1 MTTWHH
7 WFQKLLLIHLTL
19 HKSEHSVPNTHYCKM
34 LVFFIIVGLGPFENT
49 LNSFSVGI
57 VYPRYKVLR
66 GSRNINTIQLLQLS
80 FERLIIHVEVD
91 GNYAS
96 SSTLQEFDMRC
107 FDELF
112 SWEGINDIIGKQCL
126 ILSIFKYF
134 ILNSEKFFIPR
145 SLSLYWLC
153 EYTNNWVLNFLSNMM
168 SCTNHGRVV
177 HSIMHALRVI
187 KMNVAIYTITIM
199 IRLY

>member
-1 MTTWHH
+1 
-7 WFQKLLLIHLTL
+7 
-19 HKSEHSVPNTHYCKM
+19 M

-49 LNSFSVGI
+49 LNSFSIGI
-57 VYPRYKVLR
+57 VYPSNKVLR
-66 GSRNINTIQLLQLS
+66 GSWNINTIQLLQLS

-112 SWEGINDIIGKQCL
+112 SWEWINDIIGKQCL

-145 SLSLYWLC
+145 SLSLNWLC
-153 EYTNNWVLNFLSNMM
+153 ENTNYWVLNFLSNMM

-187 KMNVAIYTITIM
+187 KMNVAIYTITKM
-199 IRLY
+199 IRLYSYFQTYLTYHASLEDPSH